1 MKKIFAVTLL
11 SLAAFHASAEKA
23 DALKQARIDADS
35 IDANEV
41 TQTRILTGNVV
52 LTRGTLIMKSDKAV
66 LTESA
71 DGYMGVTLTTTPG
84 KMATFRQKK
93 DGGPDLW
100 VEGQAQRIEYE
111 ERTDMVKLFN
121 NATIKNLEGTR
132 LSNQTDSEFI
142 SYDSRKDVAVAR
154 NDASGESKA
163 GKGRVTVVLAPRR
176 TTAAGAAAPVAAPA
190 PAATPAP
197 LPSTSVSAP
206 ATTATPVPA
215 VPATGKK

>member
-1 MKKIFAVTLL
+1 MKKILALGLL
-11 SLAAFHASAEKA
+11 SLAAFNASAEKA
-23 DALKQARIDADS
+23 DSLKQAVINTDSMDID
-35 IDANEV
+35 EV

-66 LTESA
+66 LKESP
-71 DGYMGVTLTTTPG
+71 DGYMSVTLTTTPG

-100 VEGQAQRIEYE
+100 VEGQAERIEYE

-121 NATIKNLEGTR
+121 KATIKNLEGNR

-154 NDASGESKA
+154 NDASGESKS

-176 TTAAGAAAPVAAPA
+176 TTAAAAA
-190 PAATPAP
+190 AATPAP
-197 LPSTSVSAP
+197 APAP
-206 ATTATPVPA
+206 ATAPAAPAGVTVP
-215 VPATGKK
+215 GKK

>member
-1 MKKIFAVTLL
+1 MKKIIAIGLL
-11 SLAAFHASAEKA
+11 SLAAFNASAEKA
-23 DALKQARIDADS
+23 DSLKQAVINTDSMDID
-35 IDANEV
+35 EV

-66 LTESA
+66 VKESP
-71 DGYMGVTLTTTPG
+71 DGYMAVTLTTNPG

-100 VEGQAQRIEYE
+100 VEGQAERIEYE

-121 NATIKNLEGTR
+121 KATIKNLEGNR

-176 TTAAGAAAPVAAPA
+176 TTAAAAAAAPA
-190 PAATPAP
+190 PAPARPAVTP
-197 LPSTSVSAP
+197 SAP
-206 ATTATPVPA
+206 ATPAAVTVPG
-215 VPATGKK
+215 TK